1 MSINQIIEAKFKM
14 FTTVESFI
22 EGQTVIVPTLPDFDQ
37 FFQDFQANNGHID
50 LLIQILNTDTSL
62 PSTGKTRLRFLCEEE
77 TYFISTKVTA
87 WAAVNNKKAILTA
100 TRLVKS
106 EIQALTDNG
115 LYELAKIIYKNAF
128 DNKDLMDPKYG
139 ITDTRL
145 ASFNNKINNYRE
157 SVPLLRQH
165 IIEKEAARVELVEY
179 MAKNDFL
186 LKERIDLIVKTV
198 TDTEPDFVRNYFLAK
213 KIVNFPTH
221 KLNMKITV
229 LQGDTTTPVTG
240 VKIIINPDN
249 IKRKT
254 RKTGTSNILHLTEG
268 IKIITAIKAG
278 LTPVTIT
285 APVTH
290 GETTKVIIRMT
301 AI

>member
-1 MSINQIIEAKFKM
+1 MSINKDIEAKHNRNI
-14 FTTVESFI
+14 TIESFL
-22 EGQTVIVPTLPDFDQ
+22 EGQTVIVPTLPDFDE
-37 FFQDFQANNGHID
+37 FFQEFQANNGHID

-77 TYFISTKVTA
+77 TYFISTKVA
-87 WAAVNNKKAILTA
+87 GWAAVKNKKDILTA

-106 EIQALTDNG
+106 DVQTATDNG

-128 DNKDLMDPKYG
+128 DNKDIIDPKYG

-145 ASFNNKINNYRE
+145 ASFNNKITNYRE

-165 IIEKEAARVELVEY
+165 IIEKETARDEFVEY

-186 LKERIDLIVKTV
+186 LKERMDLIVKTV
-198 TDTEPDFVRNYFLAK
+198 TDTEPDFVKNYFLAK
-213 KIVNFPTH
+213 RIVNFPTH

-229 LQGDTTTPVTG
+229 LLGDTTTPVTG
-240 VKIIINPDN
+240 VKIIIDPDKV
-249 IKRKT
+249 KRKT
-254 RKTGTSNILHLTEG
+254 GKTGVSNILHLAEG
-268 IKIITAIKAG
+268 TKTITATKAG
-278 LTPVTIT
+278 LTPVTVT

-290 GETTKVIIRMT
+290 GETTKVVIRMI